1 MTCLVTGATGFI
13 GSAVARALSL
23 RGEQIRTLV
32 RAGSD
37 RTNLANLPIEVIE
50 GDLTD
55 EPSLRRAV
63 AGCKAVYHVAA
74 AYSHW
79 VRDPVTMYKVN
90 VAGTEALMAAARD
103 AGVARVVHTS
113 SVGALAT
120 DPSGAPADE
129 DRPVTIDHII
139 GHYHRSKF
147 LAERVVQ
154 RFAAEGLAVSI
165 VNPTMPVGPRDI
177 KPTPT
182 GRTIL
187 EAAAGHIP
195 AYVDTGVNIAHVDDV
210 AEGHLL
216 AHDKGR
222 PGRCYIL
229 GGENMTLRGL
239 LELVGWVANMDKRVL
254 FRLPHLAVLPV
265 AYISEAVA
273 AVTGKEPLAT
283 LDEAR
288 LARHKMYFSSE
299 RAKTELGYRARPA
312 ADAVRDAVA
321 WFQSHGHL
329 QPRAPLK
336 RAASGAADQVG
347 DTTP

>member
-13 GSAVARALSL
+13 GSAVARALLS
-23 RGEQIRTLV
+23 RGEPVRTLV
-32 RAGSD
+32 RPRSD
-37 RTNLANLPIEVIE
+37 RSNLAGLPVEIVE

-55 EPSLRRAV
+55 GGSLRRAV

-79 VRDPVTMYKVN
+79 VRDPVAMYKSN
-90 VAGTEALMAAARD
+90 VGGTEALLQAAKD
-103 AGVARVVHTS
+103 ADVPRFVHTS

-120 DPSGAPADE
+120 DPTGAPADE
-129 DRPVTIDHII
+129 TTPVTIDDII

-147 LAERVVQ
+147 LAERAAQ
-154 RFAAEGLAVSI
+154 RFAAHGLHVSI

-187 EAAAGHIP
+187 EAAAGNIP
-195 AYVDTGVNIAHVDDV
+195 AYVDTGVNIVHVDDV

-216 AHDKGR
+216 AHDKGK

-229 GGENMTLRGL
+229 GGENMTLRAL
-239 LELVGWVANMDKRVL
+239 LELVGWAAGFEKRL
-254 FRLPHLAVLPV
+254 FRMPHLAVLPV
-265 AYISEAVA
+265 AYISEAIA
-273 AVTGKEPLAT
+273 SITGKEPLAT

-288 LARHKMYFSSE
+288 LARHKMYFSSD
-299 RAKTELGYRARPA
+299 RAINELGFRAHPA

-321 WFQSHGHL
+321 WFEDHGYVRL
-329 QPRAPLK
+329 RAPLK
-336 RAASGAADQVG
+336 SAARAGQLG
-347 DTTP
+347 DTAS

>member
-1 MTCLVTGATGFI
+1 MTCLVTGATGFV
-13 GSAVARALSL
+13 GSAVARALL
-23 RGEQIRTLV
+23 MRGERVRTLA
-32 RAGSD
+32 RATSD
-37 RTNLANLPIEVIE
+37 RSNLANLPIETVE
-50 GDLTD
+50 GDLAD
-55 EPSLRRAV
+55 PACLARAV

-79 VRDPVTMYKVN
+79 VRDPVAMYKTN
-90 VAGTEALMAAARD
+90 VGGTEALMAAAKA
-103 AGVARVVHTS
+103 AGVQRLIYTS

-120 DPSGAPADE
+120 DPAGGLADE
-129 DRPVTIDHII
+129 ETPVTLDDII

-147 LAERVVQ
+147 LAERSVK
-154 RFAAEGLAVSI
+154 RFAESGLPVAI

-187 EAAAGHIP
+187 EAASGHIP
-195 AYVDTGVNIAHVDDV
+195 AYVDTGVNIVHVDDV

-229 GGENMTLRGL
+229 GGENMTLRQL
-239 LELVGWVANMDKRVL
+239 LELVGWVTGVERRL

-265 AYISEAVA
+265 AYIAEAIA
-273 AVTGKEPLAT
+273 ALTGQEPLAT
-283 LDEAR
+283 IDETK
-288 LARHKMYFSSE
+288 LARHKMYFSSA
-299 RAKTELGYRARPA
+299 RATRELGFKARPA

-321 WFQSHGHL
+321 WFESHGYFRRRPAL
-329 QPRAPLK
+329 RSPAGRL
-336 RAASGAADQVG
+336 G
-347 DTTP
+347 DTAP